1 MSFLRQTYRRL
12 RYGDPIVVV
21 SGLPRSGTSMT
32 MKMLEAGGLSLVID
46 GIRTA
51 DEDNPKG
58 YYEDERVKDLG
69 AMDDKTWLAS
79 SRGKAIKVISYL
91 LKDLPRSHNYK
102 VLFMRRD
109 VHEVLASQTKMLAR
123 RGETS
128 DTSDAR
134 MIELYGDHLWKVNR
148 LLQRESHLDTLDVH
162 YKAVLENP
170 RVQAE
175 HIRDFLGL
183 PVDAAKM
190 ASVVDERLYRNR
202 IGPTGGG
209 PTEQVTGGGPT
220 EQATGG
226 GPTEH
231 GTVSEGGPTERP

>member
-1 MSFLRQTYRRL
+1 MSFLRPTYRRL

-69 AMDDKTWLAS
+69 EMEDKSWLAG

-91 LKDLPRSHNYK
+91 LKDLPKSHNYK

-109 VHEVLASQTKMLAR
+109 VQEILASQAKMLER

-128 DTSDAR
+128 DTSDER
-134 MIELYGDHLWKVNR
+134 MIELYDDHLWKVNR
-148 LLQRESHLDTLDVH
+148 LLKREPHLDVLDVH
-162 YKAVLENP
+162 YPAVLEDP
-170 RVQAE
+170 RALARR
-175 HIRDFLGL
+175 IRDFLEL
-183 PVDAAKM
+183 PLDAAKM
-190 ASVVDERLYRNR
+190 AGVVDERLYRNR
-202 IGPTGGG
+202 RPAGE
-209 PTEQVTGGGPT
+209 PTEQP
-220 EQATGG
+220 
-226 GPTEH
+226 
-231 GTVSEGGPTERP
+231 

>member
-32 MKMLEAGGLSLVID
+32 MKMLEAGGLSLVVD
-46 GIRTA
+46 GMRTA

-69 AMDDKTWLAS
+69 DTDDRSWLAES
-79 SRGKAIKVISYL
+79 KGKAIKIISYL
-91 LKDLPRSHNYK
+91 LKDLPQDHNYK

-109 VHEVLASQTKMLAR
+109 VHEILASQAKMLER

-128 DTSDAR
+128 ETDDKR
-134 MIELYGDHLWKVNR
+134 MIELYDDHLWKVNR
-148 LLQRESHLDTLDVH
+148 LLEREPHLDVIDVH

-170 RVQAE
+170 RAE
-175 HIRDFLGL
+175 AKRIRDFVDL
-183 PVDAAKM
+183 PLDAAKM
-190 ASVVDERLYRNR
+190 AGVVDERLYRNR
-202 IGPTGGG
+202 
-209 PTEQVTGGGPT
+209 
-220 EQATGG
+220 
-226 GPTEH
+226 
-231 GTVSEGGPTERP
+231 R

>member
-21 SGLPRSGTSMT
+21 SGLPRSGTSMP
-32 MKMLEAGGLSLVID
+32 MKMLEAGGLSTVVD

-69 AMDDKTWLAS
+69 EMEDKSWLAA
-79 SRGKAIKVISYL
+79 SRGEAIKIISFL

-109 VHEVLASQTKMLAR
+109 VHEVLASQAKMLAR

-128 DTSDAR
+128 DSSDVR

-148 LLQRESHLDTLDVH
+148 LLKRAPHLDVLDVH
-162 YKAVLENP
+162 YTAVLEDP
-170 RVQAE
+170 RQQAE
-175 HIRDFLGL
+175 RIRDFLGL
-183 PVDAAKM
+183 PLDAAKM
-190 ASVVDERLYRNR
+190 AGVVDERLYRNR
-202 IGPTGGG
+202 RREP
-209 PTEQVTGGGPT
+209 
-220 EQATGG
+220 
-226 GPTEH
+226 
-231 GTVSEGGPTERP
+231 

>member
-1 MSFLRQTYRRL
+1 MSFLRQTYRRM

-69 AMDDKTWLAS
+69 EIDDKSWLAD

-91 LKDLPRSHNYK
+91 LKDLPGSHNYK

-109 VHEVLASQTKMLAR
+109 VHEILASQAKMLER

-128 DTSDAR
+128 DTSDER
-134 MIELYGDHLWKVNR
+134 MIELYDDHLWKVNR
-148 LLQRESHLDTLDVH
+148 LLKREAHLDVLDVP
-162 YKAVLENP
+162 YKSVLENP
-170 RVQAE
+170 RQLADR
-175 HIRDFLGL
+175 IRDFLGL
-183 PVDAAKM
+183 PLDAAKM
-190 ASVVDERLYRNR
+190 AGVVDERLYRNR
-202 IGPTGGG
+202 RGRP
-209 PTEQVTGGGPT
+209 
-220 EQATGG
+220 
-226 GPTEH
+226 
-231 GTVSEGGPTERP
+231 EGGQAEPS

>member
-32 MKMLEAGGLSLVID
+32 MKMLEAGGLSMIVD

-69 AMDDKTWLAS
+69 DMEDKSWLAN

-91 LKDLPRSHNYK
+91 LKDLPSSNNYK

-109 VHEVLASQTKMLAR
+109 VHEVLASQAKMLER

-128 DTSDAR
+128 ETEDER
-134 MIELYGDHLWKVNR
+134 MIELYQDHLWKVGR
-148 LLQRESHLDTLDVH
+148 LFKRAHHLDVIDVH
-162 YKAVLENP
+162 YRNVLENP
-170 RVQAE
+170 RKEAE
-175 HIRDFLGL
+175 RIRDFLKL
-183 PVDAAKM
+183 PLDAYKM
-190 ASVVDERLYRNR
+190 AGVVDKNLYRNR
-202 IGPTGGG
+202 R
-209 PTEQVTGGGPT
+209 ESQ
-220 EQATGG
+220 EA
-226 GPTEH
+226 
-231 GTVSEGGPTERP
+231 

>member
-1 MSFLRQTYRRL
+1 MSFLRQTFRRL

-32 MKMLEAGGLSLVID
+32 MKMLEAGGISLVID

-69 AMDDKTWLAS
+69 EMDDKTWLAN

-91 LKDLPRSHNYK
+91 LKDLPQSHNYK

-109 VHEVLASQTKMLAR
+109 VHEVLASQTKMLER
-123 RGETS
+123 RGEASQSS
-128 DTSDAR
+128 DQR
-134 MIELYGDHLWKVNR
+134 MIELYDDHLWKVNR
-148 LLQRESHLDTLDVH
+148 LLKREPHLDVIDVH

-170 RVQAE
+170 RAE
-175 HIRDFLGL
+175 AERIRDFLGL
-183 PVDAAKM
+183 PIDAAKM
-190 ASVVDERLYRNR
+190 AGVVDKRLYRNR
-202 IGPTGGG
+202 GGQAADV
-209 PTEQVTGGGPT
+209 PGG
-220 EQATGG
+220 EQA
-226 GPTEH
+226 
-231 GTVSEGGPTERP
+231 

>member
-32 MKMLEAGGLSLVID
+32 MKMLEAGGISLVID

-58 YYEDERVKDLG
+58 YYEDERVKNLG
-69 AMDDKTWLAS
+69 AMDDKSWLAAS
-79 SRGKAIKVISYL
+79 KGKAIKIISYL
-91 LKDLPRSHNYK
+91 LKDLPKSHNYK

-109 VHEVLASQTKMLAR
+109 VNEVLASQSKMLER
-123 RGETS
+123 RGESSQSS
-128 DTSDAR
+128 DER

-148 LLQRESHLDTLDVH
+148 LLKREPHLDVIDVH

-170 RVQAE
+170 RAE
-175 HIRDFLGL
+175 AERIRDFLGL
-183 PVDAAKM
+183 PLNAAKM
-190 ASVVDERLYRNR
+190 AGVVDKRLYRNR
-202 IGPTGGG
+202 GGPTGGETKDS
-209 PTEQVTGGGPT
+209 PGGG
-220 EQATGG
+220 Q
-226 GPTEH
+226 
-231 GTVSEGGPTERP
+231 TERT